1 MDIQYT
7 PKFLKL
13 MSKIKH
19 SRGKEETEK
28 VISKI
33 QNAKDFSELNTILD
47 IKKYVVGGYRIRY
60 SGKPEMRIRFS
71 LLSNPLDETK
81 KIIELR
87 FVGTREE
94 YEKIA
99 HKPMN
104 ESKRGKRVIVI
115 SDSQFKR
122 LILK

>member
-71 LLSNPLDETK
+71 LLSNLLDETK

-87 FVGTREE
+87 FVGTRED

>member
-7 PKFLKL
+7 PKFVKL
-13 MSKIKH
+13 MSKIKNA
-19 SRGKEETEK
+19 RGKEETEK

-33 QNAKDFSELNTILD
+33 QNAKDFSELNNVLD
-47 IKKYVVGGYRIRY
+47 IKKYIVGGYRIRY

-71 LLSNPLDETK
+71 LIPNPIDDTK

-87 FVGTREE
+87 FVGTRED

-104 ESKRGKRVIVI
+104 ESVKKKRVIIV
-115 SDSQFKR
+115 SESQFKR
-122 LILK
+122 VILK

>member
-33 QNAKDFSELNTILD
+33 QNAKDFSELNILLD
-47 IKKYVVGGYRIRY
+47 IKKYIVGGYRIRY

-87 FVGTREE
+87 FVGTRED

>member
-47 IKKYVVGGYRIRY
+47 IKIYVVGGYRIRY

-87 FVGTREE
+87 FVGTRED

>member
-7 PKFLKL
+7 PKFVKL
-13 MSKIKH
+13 MSKIKNA
-19 SRGKEETEK
+19 RGKEETEK

-33 QNAKDFSELNTILD
+33 QNAKDFLELNNVLD
-47 IKKYVVGGYRIRY
+47 IKKYIVGGYRIRY

-71 LLSNPLDETK
+71 LIPNPMDETK

-104 ESKRGKRVIVI
+104 ESVKKKRVIIV
-115 SDSQFKR
+115 SESQFKR

>member
-1 MDIQYT
+1 MEIQYT
-7 PKFLKL
+7 PKFIKL
-13 MSKIKH
+13 MSKIKNA
-19 SRGKEETEK
+19 RGKEETEK

-33 QNAKDFSELNTILD
+33 QNAKDFLELNNVLD
-47 IKKYVVGGYRIRY
+47 IKKYIVGGYRIRY

-71 LLSNPLDETK
+71 LIPNPMDETK

-104 ESKRGKRVIVI
+104 ESVKKKRVIIV
-115 SDSQFKR
+115 SESQFKR

>member
-47 IKKYVVGGYRIRY
+47 IKKYIVGGYRIRY

-71 LLSNPLDETK
+71 LLPNPLDETK

-94 YEKIA
+94 YERIA

-104 ESKRGKRVIVI
+104 ESKRSKRVIII

>member
-87 FVGTREE
+87 FVGTRED

>member
-1 MDIQYT
+1 
-7 PKFLKL
+7 
-13 MSKIKH
+13 
-19 SRGKEETEK
+19 
-28 VISKI
+28 
-33 QNAKDFSELNTILD
+33 
-47 IKKYVVGGYRIRY
+47 
-60 SGKPEMRIRFS
+60 
-71 LLSNPLDETK
+71 LDETK

-104 ESKRGKRVIVI
+104 ESKRSKRVII
-115 SDSQFKR
+115 INDSQFKR

>member
-1 MDIQYT
+1 
-7 PKFLKL
+7 
-13 MSKIKH
+13 MSKIKN

-33 QNAKDFSELNTILD
+33 QNAKDFSELNILLD
-47 IKKYVVGGYRIRY
+47 IKKYIVGGYRIRY

-71 LLSNPLDETK
+71 LLPNPLDETK

-104 ESKRGKRVIVI
+104 ESKRSKRVII
-115 SDSQFKR
+115 INDSQFKR